1 MLVSSKKKVKGVWK
15 SCFDFE
21 RLMNGE
27 EALVTSMSIEACR
40 KKICVGRE

>member
-15 SCFDFE
+15 RRYE

-27 EALVTSMSIEACR
+27 EALVTSKGIEAGR
-40 KKICVGRE
+40 KNKTVWGENN